1 MFCPS
6 CGASVPDNARFCGA
20 CGARLE
26 PTAPTA
32 APPTPPVVAPVPP
45 SPASASAVVPAVA
58 PVPRPLASSSVSV
71 SSAVPGPPPHLGAA
85 PVPVSSL
92 YDWLLATVPWMTFVV
107 MAILVAVSEENRAGS
122 SPAHT
127 GSIMK
132 GMYMWSFLGL
142 SFLFN
147 WLGCK
152 ALRAAGRTT
161 EDDCPVGVQSGD
173 NLGFLCLGP
182 FWTPFRVRRLN
193 RLGGH
198 GPWSM
203 LTSICLPFLGRF
215 LIQFAKEGM

>member
-1 MFCPS
+1 MICPN
-6 CGASVPDNARFCGA
+6 CNASMPEEARFCGM
-20 CGARLE
+20 CGARLAS
-26 PTAPTA
+26 PIATTA
-32 APPTPPVVAPVPP
+32 APMSATITHVPP
-45 SPASASAVVPAVA
+45 PPASAPSGAPAVVTKPL
-58 PVPRPLASSSVSV
+58 PRPC
-71 SSAVPGPPPHLGAA
+71 AA
-85 PVPVSSL
+85 PVPVSPL
-92 YDWLLATVPWMTFVV
+92 YDWLLATVPWMTVILV
-107 MAILVAVSEENRAGS
+107 EILVAILEKSDAGI
-122 SPAHT
+122 SPKDARSVRT
-127 GSIMK
+127 VI
-132 GMYMWSFLGL
+132 YLSFLLL
-142 SFLFN
+142 SILFN

-161 EDDCPVGVQSGD
+161 EDGCPVGVQSGD